1 VLRRLACASDG
12 QALSEYGIIL
22 AMLAGLR
29 WLEDV
34 GRGIA
39 DDPRLLWGLGI
50 LLVLAVGSSLRRR

>member
-1 VLRRLACASDG
+1 
-12 QALSEYGIIL
+12 
-22 AMLAGLR
+22 MLAGLR